1 MRSLLV
7 AFLLAAVSAAGGQRP
22 LTERD
27 STVVVFFLDVG
38 QGDATWLSFGSGKQ
52 VLIDAGGSRA
62 AIEPHLWENDR
73 DTMDLVIAT
82 HAHDDHIG
90 GMPWL
95 FDRYV
100 VRAYM
105 DNGVP
110 HTTRTY
116 RRTMRGAERERD
128 LAYLQA
134 TDRSISVGHAK
145 FRILPP
151 PLTDSSQNDNS
162 VGLLLEFGNFRALF
176 TGDAEEREIER
187 WIRDGRIPQVN
198 VLKASHHGAGNGFT
212 PELPA
217 RAKPAIVVISAGQGN
232 SYGHPSPKVVQGWER
247 AGAQVLSTQARGT
260 IMLVA
265 KMDGSFRIIERK
277 WLTRK
282 LP

>member
-1 MRSLLV
+1 MR
-7 AFLLAAVSAAGGQRP
+7 AILLALLLIAAPAGAQRP

-27 STVVVFFLDVG
+27 SSLVIHFLDVG
-38 QGDATWLSFGSGKQ
+38 QGDATWISLWTGKQ
-52 VLIDAGGSRA
+52 VLIDAGGSRP
-62 AIEPHLWENDR
+62 AIERHLWENNR

-110 HTTRTY
+110 HTTQTY
-116 RRTMRGAERERD
+116 RRTMRGAERERG

-134 TDRSISVGHAK
+134 TDRTITVGHAK

-151 PLTDSSQNDNS
+151 PLADSSQNDNS
-162 VGLLLEFGNFRALF
+162 VGVLLEFGSFRALF

-187 WIRDGRIPQVN
+187 WIRDGRIPRVN

-212 PELPA
+212 PKLA
-217 RAKPAIVVISAGQGN
+217 DRAKPTVVVISAGRGN
-232 SYGHPSPKVVQGWER
+232 SYGHPSARVVQAWER
-247 AGAQVLSTQARGT
+247 AGARVLSTQTRGD

-265 KMDGSFRIIERK
+265 KMDGSFRVVEAK